1 VQTFRKNQIIITA
14 LVIMIAIAGYINFT
28 EKTDVKPVINQD
40 NGINQENIQ
49 TPTAMVP
56 NENNTDAKQPE
67 VKPDE
72 NNANDVSKVQQQP
85 SEDAKTDSN
94 ADAKVDQNATKA
106 EETSADNNSDS
117 STGEAVFINS
127 NSVQSSHFLNAKIDR
142 EQTYSS
148 LKEGYIAIIDN
159 KELKEEQ
166 KTKAVKE
173 MIDLQDRI
181 EKEAMAESLLEAKG
195 FEDVFVRI
203 SGGDVDVVINAEEL
217 SQAER
222 AQVHDIVRR
231 KTSVDPEKIHITL
244 LDISKK

>member
-1 VQTFRKNQIIITA
+1 MQTFRKNQIIITA

-28 EKTDVKPVINQD
+28 DKTDVKPVIKQD
-40 NGINQENIQ
+40 DGINQENVQ

-56 NENNTDAKQPE
+56 NEKNTDEKQAE
-67 VKPDE
+67 VKANED
-72 NNANDVSKVQQQP
+72 NTNDVSKAP
-85 SEDAKTDSN
+85 EKAAEDAKTDP
-94 ADAKVDQNATKA
+94 NATKS
-106 EETSADNNSDS
+106 EETSADN
-117 STGEAVFINS
+117 STDGSAGEAVFINS

-148 LKEGYIAIIDN
+148 LKSGYIAIIDN
-159 KELKEEQ
+159 KELKDEQ
-166 KTKAVKE
+166 KTEAVKE

-181 EKEAMAESLLEAKG
+181 QKEAIAESLLEAKG

-203 SGGDVDVVINAEEL
+203 SGQDVDVVINAEEL

-222 AQVHDIVRR
+222 AQIHDIVRR

-244 LDISKK
+244 LDVSKK